1 MPPTRFVVESQGQ
14 KGVIYTEVGNFE
26 EVVCDDDS
34 VKNCLII
41 NKREIETNSKTI
53 IE

>member
-34 VKNCLII
+34 VKIVLSLT
-41 NKREIETNSKTI
+41 KGD
-53 IE
+53 